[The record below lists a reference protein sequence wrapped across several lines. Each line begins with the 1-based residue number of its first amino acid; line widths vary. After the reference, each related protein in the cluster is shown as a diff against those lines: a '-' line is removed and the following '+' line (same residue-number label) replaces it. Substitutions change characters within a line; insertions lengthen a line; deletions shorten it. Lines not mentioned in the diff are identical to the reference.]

1 MDGGGVVPTVNGFD
15 MGDSRATTLI
25 LYSLSSFA
33 GYAEGGGTLSASD
46 HKRPEHHIVVPI
58 YPEQIG
64 TVMPTF
70 NAKNYSNHQEVHQG
84 SVTVFRSHGFTK
96 WTEETD
102 AYGTLRSSGSK
113 QADVDLVMPHVRRLM
128 PIECERLQG
137 FPDNWTAG
145 QADTPR
151 YKQMGNAVAV
161 PVVEWILR
169 RITDIETTHNDA

>member
-1 MDGGGVVPTVNGFD
+1 MKHGRGGGVVPTVNGFD

-58 YPEQIG
+58 HPDQIG

-84 SVTVFRSHGFTK
+84 SV
-96 WTEETD
+96 
-102 AYGTLRSSGSK
+102 
-113 QADVDLVMPHVRRLM
+113 LVTPRVRRLM

-161 PVVEWILR
+161 PVVQWILR
-169 RITDIETTHNDA
+169 RITDIETTHDNA

>member
-1 MDGGGVVPTVNGFD
+1 
-15 MGDSRATTLI
+15 
-25 LYSLSSFA
+25 
-33 GYAEGGGTLSASD
+33 
-46 HKRPEHHIVVPI
+46 
-58 YPEQIG
+58 
-64 TVMPTF
+64 MPTF
-70 NAKNYSNHQEVHQG
+70 NAKNYSNHQEVQQG